1 MMHYIKPSPLQKGDT
16 IGIVS
21 PSSPVEKKALAQGLS
36 YLEEKGFKIQFG
48 KHIYDADRFLAGT
61 DQDRVKDI
69 MNFYR
74 DPTIKAI
81 FASRGGQGSQRL
93 LPYLDYDVIRQ
104 YPKALVGFSDTTA
117 LQLGILNLTG
127 IISYTGYT
135 ITVELNDLL
144 DASLSSCLIG
154 KPYVIEGGITAH
166 VGSAKGPLIGGNLTL
181 LTALL
186 GTPFQPNFKGAIL
199 LIEEVGIEPYHVD
212 CMLSHLDL
220 AGIFQHVAGVVVGQF
235 EECVSK
241 DKNNGTV
248 TDVIQDWVSRLSVPC
263 LIDFPHGHGKMKS
276 ALPIGGVVVLD
287 ADKKVLNI
295 L

>member
-1 MMHYIKPSPLQKGDT
+1 MHYIKPPPLQRGDT

-21 PSSPVEKKALAQGLS
+21 PSSPVERNALTQGLR

-48 KHIYDADRFLAGT
+48 KHAYDVDRFLAGT
-61 DQDRVKDI
+61 DQDRVNDI
-69 MNFYR
+69 MDFYR

-93 LPYLDYDVIRQ
+93 LPYLKCDVIRQ
-104 YPKALVGFSDTTA
+104 NPKALVGFSDTTA

-135 ITVELNDLL
+135 LTVELNDLL
-144 DASLSSCLIG
+144 DSSLSSCLMG
-154 KPYVIEGGITAH
+154 KPYTIEGGTFVH
-166 VGSAKGPLIGGNLTL
+166 GGSAKGPLIGGNLTL

-186 GTPFQPNFKGAIL
+186 GTPFQPDFKGAIL

-220 AGIFQHVAGVVVGQF
+220 TGVFQQVAGVVLGQF

-241 DKNNGTV
+241 HKNSGTV
-248 TDVIQDWVSRLSVPC
+248 TDVIQDWVSRLSIPC

-276 ALPIGGVVVLD
+276 ALPIGGMVFLD
-287 ADKKVLNI
+287 ADKKELNI

>member
-1 MMHYIKPSPLQKGDT
+1 MNYVKPLPLERGDT

-21 PSSPVEKKALAQGLS
+21 PSSPVEKNVLTQGIR

-48 KHIYDADRFLAGT
+48 KHVYDADRFLAGT
-61 DQDRVKDI
+61 DQDRAKDL
-69 MNFYR
+69 MDFYR

-93 LPYLDYDVIRQ
+93 LPYLDIDVIRQ
-104 YPKALVGFSDTTA
+104 HPKALVGFSDTTA
-117 LQLGILNLTG
+117 LQLGILSLTG

-135 ITVELNDLL
+135 LTVELSELL
-144 DASLSSCLIG
+144 DGSLSSCLMG
-154 KPYVIEGGITAH
+154 RPYTIEGGTVVHA
-166 VGSAKGPLIGGNLTL
+166 GSAKGPLIGGNLTL

-186 GTPFQPNFKGAIL
+186 GTPFQPDFKGAIL

-220 AGIFQHVAGVVVGQF
+220 AGVFRQVAGIVVGQF

-241 DKNNGTV
+241 NKNDGTV
-248 TDVIQDWVSRLSVPC
+248 TDVIQDWVSGLSVPC

-276 ALPIGGVVVLD
+276 ALPIGGMVVLN
-287 ADKKVLNI
+287 ANEKVLNI